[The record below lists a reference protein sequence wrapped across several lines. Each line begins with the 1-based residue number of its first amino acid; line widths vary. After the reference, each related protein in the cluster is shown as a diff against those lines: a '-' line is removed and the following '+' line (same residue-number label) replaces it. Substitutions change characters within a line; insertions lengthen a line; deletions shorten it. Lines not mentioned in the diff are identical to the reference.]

1 MNENEENN
9 GIQITEEV
17 VAVIAREAIKNIEGV
32 VKVATGFAGGISEA
46 LGKRNTG
53 KGIKVEINEQAVRME
68 LGIVVKY
75 GVRIPEVATKIQ
87 EKIAKDVQEMT
98 GLTVKSVNVRVQGIE
113 NETETIEE
121 VKAEIIEEE

>member
-1 MNENEENN
+1 MNENEEKN

-17 VAVIAREAIKNIEGV
+17 IAVITREAIKNIEGV

-46 LGKRNTG
+46 LSKKNTG
-53 KGIKVEINEQAVRME
+53 KGIKVEINEQQAKIE
-68 LGIVVKY
+68 LGIIVKY
-75 GVRIPEVATKIQ
+75 GIRIPEVATKIQ
-87 EKIAKDVQEMT
+87 EKITKDVQEMT
-98 GLTVKSVNVRVQGIE
+98 GLTITSVNIRVQGIA